1 MSPKKVTK
9 KAPKTAEKSKSG
21 KRGLYGCL
29 KGKIHYQDD
38 SIFNLGK

>member
-9 KAPKTAEKSKSG
+9 KAPKTAENPKRKT
-21 KRGLYGCL
+21 RGLYGCL
-29 KGKIHYQDD
+29 KGKIHYKDD